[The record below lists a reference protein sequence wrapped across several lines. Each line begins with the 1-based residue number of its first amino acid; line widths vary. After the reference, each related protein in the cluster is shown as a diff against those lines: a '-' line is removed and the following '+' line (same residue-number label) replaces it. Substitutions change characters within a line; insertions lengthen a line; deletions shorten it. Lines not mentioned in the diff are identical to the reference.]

1 MKQSASFAAA
11 PSRAASALFASLGK
25 DVVIREQVT
34 LERRL
39 APLPT
44 ASLSWPRP
52 QLEAFPGV
60 GLRAFAALFALPRT
74 DFPRRSG
81 SPPLLDIVAHRGGA
95 AAPPRAR

>member
-52 QLEAFPGV
+52 QLEALRGV
-60 GLRAFAALFALPRT
+60 GLPRIGDLFARAGNAFARRFGAAARPQPDLLPGTR
-74 DFPRRSG
+74 
-81 SPPLLDIVAHRGGA
+81 HRGGA
-95 AAPPRAR
+95 